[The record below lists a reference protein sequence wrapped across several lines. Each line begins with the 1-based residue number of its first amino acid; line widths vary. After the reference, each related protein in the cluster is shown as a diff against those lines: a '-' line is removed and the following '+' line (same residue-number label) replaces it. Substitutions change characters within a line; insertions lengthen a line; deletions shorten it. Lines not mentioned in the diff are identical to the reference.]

1 MELEEQKMQETTNTS
16 IGFGIASL
24 VFGIVS
30 IISLLFIIISVITAI
45 LAIVF
50 GFIAM
55 KKDDKLGKAGL
66 ILGILSII
74 VTFLLFLF
82 LGVFD
87 VSFLRIVPNITI
99 MAPVC
104 EKDFRDMVNKT
115 IEYKGPTVI
124 RYNKSAVREL
134 SDNLVSENFD
144 IVITDN
150 GMIKVDDGTS
160 AVRDRLLFEIS
171 SNNSWI
177 FDSGLGINWVD
188 EYGTGLL
195 QTKNAEPAIV
205 NALEK
210 KLNNITKR

>member
-1 MELEEQKMQETTNTS
+1 MQETTNTS

-87 VSFLRIVPNITI
+87 VSLFTI
-99 MAPVC
+99 P
-104 EKDFRDMVNKT
+104 
-115 IEYKGPTVI
+115 
-124 RYNKSAVREL
+124 
-134 SDNLVSENFD
+134 
-144 IVITDN
+144 
-150 GMIKVDDGTS
+150 
-160 AVRDRLLFEIS
+160 
-171 SNNSWI
+171 SW
-177 FDSGLGINWVD
+177 
-188 EYGTGLL
+188 Y
-195 QTKNAEPAIV
+195 
-205 NALEK
+205 
-210 KLNNITKR
+210 R